1 MHPLLLANP
10 FLRLAGGI
18 DANQRPL
25 TSEQQWGVTLVGL
38 GVVIAALAILV
49 VIIML
54 FGKIFDSINK
64 NQKAKESAAK
74 AKQKAKQPAPAK
86 KAPAPAP
93 AKPAPAKKAET
104 APPAKPVPAEDDD
117 EVIAVISA
125 VVAMMSE
132 QDGKTYKIK
141 SVAKSQRGNGFS
153 GRSAWAMD
161 GRRQNVN
168 PF

>member
-1 MHPLLLANP
+1 MHPLLLANH
-10 FLRLAGGI
+10 LILLAGGI
-18 DANQRPL
+18 DADKRPL
-25 TSEQQWGVTLVGL
+25 DNSEKWGVTLVGL

-49 VIIML
+49 VVIFL
-54 FGKIFDSINK
+54 FGKIFDTINK

-74 AKQKAKQPAPAK
+74 QKAKQAAPAK
-86 KAPAPAP
+86 KAPAPA
-93 AKPAPAKKAET
+93 KPAPAPVKKA
-104 APPAKPVPAEDDD
+104 APAPAVSAAPAEDAE

-132 QDGKTYKIK
+132 QDGKTYRIK
-141 SVAKSQRGNGFS
+141 SVAKSQRNNGFS

>member
-1 MHPLLLANP
+1 MHPLLLANH
-10 FLRLAGGI
+10 LILLAGGI
-18 DANQRPL
+18 DADKRPL
-25 TSEQQWGVTLVGL
+25 DNSEKWGVTLVGL
-38 GVVIAALAILV
+38 GTVIAALAILV
-49 VIIML
+49 VVIFL
-54 FGKIFDSINK
+54 FGKIFDQLNK

-74 AKQKAKQPAPAK
+74 QKAKQAAPAK
-86 KAPAPAP
+86 KAPAPA
-93 AKPAPAKKAET
+93 KPAPAPVKKA
-104 APPAKPVPAEDDD
+104 APAPAVAAPAEDEE

-132 QDGKTYKIK
+132 QDGKTYRIK
-141 SVAKSQRGNGFS
+141 SVAKSQRNNGFS

>member
-1 MHPLLLANP
+1 MHPLLLANH
-10 FLRLAGGI
+10 LIMLAGGI
-18 DANQRPL
+18 DADKRPL
-25 TSEQQWGVTLVGL
+25 DDSEKWGVTLVGL
-38 GVVIAALAILV
+38 GVVLAALALLV

-54 FGKIFDSINK
+54 FGKIFDEINK

-74 AKQKAKQPAPAK
+74 QKAKQSAPAK
-86 KAPAPAP
+86 KAPAPAKP
-93 AKPAPAKKAET
+93 APAPAKKAAPAPAVT
-104 APPAKPVPAEDDD
+104 APAEDEE

-132 QDGKTYKIK
+132 QDGKAYRIK
-141 SVAKSQRGNGFS
+141 SVAKSQRNNGFS

>member
-1 MHPLLLANP
+1 MHPLLLANH
-10 FLRLAGGI
+10 LILLAGGI
-18 DANQRPL
+18 DADKRPL
-25 TSEQQWGVTLVGL
+25 DNSEKWGVTLVGL
-38 GVVIAALAILV
+38 GTVIAALAILV
-49 VIIML
+49 VVIFL
-54 FGKIFDSINK
+54 FGKIFDQLNK

-74 AKQKAKQPAPAK
+74 QKAKQAAPAK
-86 KAPAPAP
+86 KAPAPA
-93 AKPAPAKKAET
+93 KPAPAPVKKA
-104 APPAKPVPAEDDD
+104 APAPAVSAAPAEDEE

-132 QDGKTYKIK
+132 QDGKTYRIK
-141 SVAKSQRGNGFS
+141 SVAKSQRNNGFS

>member
-1 MHPLLLANP
+1 MHPLLLANH
-10 FLRLAGGI
+10 LILLAGGI
-18 DANQRPL
+18 DADKRPL
-25 TSEQQWGVTLVGL
+25 DDSEKWGVTLVGL

-49 VIIML
+49 VVIFL
-54 FGKIFDSINK
+54 FGKIFDQINK

-74 AKQKAKQPAPAK
+74 QKAKQSAPAK
-86 KAPAPAP
+86 KAPAPAKP
-93 AKPAPAKKAET
+93 APAPAKKA
-104 APPAKPVPAEDDD
+104 APAPAVAAPAEDEE

-132 QDGKTYKIK
+132 QDGKTYRIK
-141 SVAKSQRGNGFS
+141 SVAKSQRNNGFS

>member
-1 MHPLLLANP
+1 MHPLLLANH
-10 FLRLAGGI
+10 LILLAGGI
-18 DANQRPL
+18 DADKRPL
-25 TSEQQWGVTLVGL
+25 DNSEKWGVTLVGL
-38 GVVIAALAILV
+38 GVVIAALALLV
-49 VIIML
+49 VVIML
-54 FGKIFDSINK
+54 FGKIFDEINK
-64 NQKAKESAAK
+64 NQKAKEAA
-74 AKQKAKQPAPAK
+74 AKQKAKQSAPAK

-93 AKPAPAKKAET
+93 AKPAPAPAKKAASAPAVT
-104 APPAKPVPAEDDD
+104 APAENEE

-132 QDGKTYKIK
+132 QDGKTYRIK
-141 SVAKSQRGNGFS
+141 SVAKSQRNNGFS